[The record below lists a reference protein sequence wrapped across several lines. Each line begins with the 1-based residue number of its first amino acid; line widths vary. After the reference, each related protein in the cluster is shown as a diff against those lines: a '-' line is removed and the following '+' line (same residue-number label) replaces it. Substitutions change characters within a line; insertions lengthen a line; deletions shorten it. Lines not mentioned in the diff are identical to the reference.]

1 MAGPQGFR
9 QRLQPRSPQAQI
21 NRFNTQVRQDPNFI
35 YQTRSPA
42 GNQYDQRDFSTV
54 DSRMTQG
61 IRQRQV
67 NDGPIDFKQM
77 AFENSYFIDPRTQQK
92 FGHSWAEGPS
102 GWLEE
107 REIYPD
113 GSGYRSYYD
122 KEGNYSEYPIQ
133 LKGPQTWNYD
143 PGNSGIMG
151 LEMAD
156 ASDYIDKMKEG
167 YQKIE
172 PYLPDV
178 DFQDKSI
185 GHEWN
190 TPLWGGNLGIGG
202 EYDIDEDEYNLG
214 VNWGTTFG

>member
-202 EYDIDEDEYNLG
+202 EYDIDDDQYKAG
-214 VNWGTTFG
+214 INWVI

>member
-9 QRLQPRSPQAQI
+9 QRSHPRSQEAQI
-21 NRFNTQVRQDPNFI
+21 NRFKTQVRQDPNFI
-35 YQTRSPA
+35 YQSHSPA
-42 GNQYDQRDFSTV
+42 GNQYDMRDFSTYTGQ
-54 DSRMTQG
+54 STKG
-61 IRQRQV
+61 IGRHRQV

-77 AFENSYFIDPRTQQK
+77 AFENSYFTNPITGQK
-92 FGHSWAEGPS
+92 FGKSMAEGPG
-102 GWLEE
+102 GWLES
-107 REIYPD
+107 RHIYPD
-113 GSGYRSYYD
+113 ASGYGSSYD
-122 KEGNYSEYPIQ
+122 EEGNYSEYPIQ

-178 DFQDKSI
+178 DWQDKSI
-185 GHEWN
+185 GYEYN
-190 TPLWGGNLGIGG
+190 KPLWGGNLGIGG
-202 EYDIDEDEYNLG
+202 EYDVDDDEYNVG
-214 VNWGTTFG
+214 INWTTG